1 MTKKLILTIIIEI
14 FSLYNM
20 PLAFA
25 TQAMSSSDPISEIA
39 NRHAESNNDEQDNS
53 ATKQKDIIGNMLLQ
67 AVSLMGIPYKWGGNN
82 PETGMDCS
90 GLIRYVYQKSFG
102 INLPRTAA
110 EMAKVGK
117 RISID
122 DIQPGD
128 LLFFNTRGF
137 NSSHIGLYLG
147 NNQFLQSQKT
157 GTDIQITELKG
168 YWREKFNG
176 AKRIVEEDEKS
187 PNNVQTYAN
196 VRNEPLAASHVTRK
210 KGKTTTK
217 TKKKSTHKATT
228 KKSTIKP
235 PKNGKT
241 VSKMPETTIKSKT
254 ISKKK
259 IVTKKTLATKNKAQ

>member
-1 MTKKLILTIIIEI
+1 MTKKLILTIIMSI
-14 FSLYNM
+14 FSLHNM
-20 PLAFA
+20 PYAFA
-25 TQAMSSSDPISEIA
+25 EQIISSGDQINEIA
-39 NRHAESNNDEQDNS
+39 NRHAESNNEEPDNS
-53 ATKQKDIIGNMLLQ
+53 APKQKDIIGNMLLQ

-176 AKRIVEEDEKS
+176 AKRIVEEDE
-187 PNNVQTYAN
+187 NNPSNIQTYAD
-196 VRNEPLAASHVTRK
+196 VRNEPLVASHITRK
-210 KGKTTTK
+210 KRKATHRR
-217 TKKKSTHKATT
+217 STHKTT
-228 KKSTIKP
+228 AGKGTIKP
-235 PKNGKT
+235 TTNGET
-241 VSKMPETTIKSKT
+241 VSKQPQATIKNKT
-254 ISKKK
+254 TSERKIVAKKK
-259 IVTKKTLATKNKAQ
+259 HAIKKKVH